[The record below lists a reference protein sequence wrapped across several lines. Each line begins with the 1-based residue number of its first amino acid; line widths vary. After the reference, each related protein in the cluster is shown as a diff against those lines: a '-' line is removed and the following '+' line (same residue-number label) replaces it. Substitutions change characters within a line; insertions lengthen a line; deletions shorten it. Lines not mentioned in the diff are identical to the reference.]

1 MANAL
6 APFPAHF
13 QDRPATMIDYLRIHV
28 LWADG
33 SVESQRIAEM
43 ISTHFDGLGMER
55 DGVAYRIPVRFSS
68 APWAAGSTL
77 PKPVDLTRAAHNA
90 VVVLNDDFMFEQ
102 AAAWN
107 DYLAETRAAI
117 TARGEVDIY
126 IPFGSPGR
134 EAVPASDAARNT
146 QYVRRDRWTQL
157 TTPAARDKRLLLH
170 VLVQIRRYLRT
181 LKVDQRDEPLFVS
194 HAKADGDTTAR
205 AIITY
210 VQSPDN
216 DVPLE
221 TFYDAMELN
230 PGEDFQAR
238 FKEEIG
244 RGTLIAIVSDVYD
257 SRPWCVFELTT
268 AKRHRRPIV
277 LADINSVRISRT
289 FPYGANLPRVR
300 LSPAPGDDAWIDPLL
315 AEAMSEG
322 LRCDIF
328 EAQARKAL
336 AGADAL
342 VLPRP
347 PELFDIV
354 DGDPPPNTILY
365 PDPPLGDIEAELVQR
380 AVAAIAP
387 SARLL
392 TLSEYSA

>member
-1 MANAL
+1 
-6 APFPAHF
+6 
-13 QDRPATMIDYLRIHV
+13 MIDYLRIHV

-33 SVESQRIAEM
+33 SAESQRIAEM

-55 DGVAYRIPVRFSS
+55 DGVAYRVPVRFSS
-68 APWAAGSTL
+68 APWAAGSPL
-77 PKPVDLTRAAHNA
+77 PKPVELTRAAHNA
-90 VVVLNDDFMFEQ
+90 VVVLNDDFMYEQ
-102 AAAWN
+102 AAAWD

-117 TARGEVDIY
+117 SARREADIY

-134 EAVPASDAARNT
+134 EPVPASDAARNT
-146 QYVRRDRWTQL
+146 QYVRRDRWTNL
-157 TTPAARDKRLLLH
+157 TTPTSRDKRLLLH

-181 LKVDQRDEPLFVS
+181 LRVDQRDEPLFVS

-205 AIITY
+205 AIIDY
-210 VQSPDN
+210 VQSTYN

-230 PGEDFQAR
+230 PGEDFEER
-238 FKEEIG
+238 FKKEIG
-244 RGTLIAIVSDVYD
+244 RGTLIAIISDVYD

-277 LADINSVRISRT
+277 LADINGVRISRT

-300 LSPAPGDDAWIDPLL
+300 LLPSPGDDAWIDPLL
-315 AEAMSEG
+315 VEAMSEG

-328 EAQARKAL
+328 EAQARKVL
-336 AGADAL
+336 AGASAL

-387 SARLL
+387 GAKLL